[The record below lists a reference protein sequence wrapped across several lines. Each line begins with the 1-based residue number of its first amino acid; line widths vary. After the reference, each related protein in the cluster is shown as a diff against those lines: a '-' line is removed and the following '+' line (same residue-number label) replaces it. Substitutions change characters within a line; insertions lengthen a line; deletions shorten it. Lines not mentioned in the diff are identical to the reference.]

1 MILTVDVGNT
11 QTVLGLYRR
20 QELVR
25 SWRLP
30 TRRDATADE
39 LAVLLQQLCAL
50 NGLSLGSLD
59 ALAVASVVPPLAGVW
74 RGLGEGYLRVEPLV
88 VGWQT
93 DTGLELRVDNP
104 REVGADRIVNAVG
117 AWRKYGAPAV
127 VVDFGT
133 ATTVDAVGEGGVYLG
148 GAIAPGV
155 GISADALFRAA
166 AQLYRVELARPD
178 RALGRNTVQQMQAGI
193 VIGCAG
199 QVDALV
205 DRVRAEMG
213 GTARVIA
220 TGGLAALLA
229 GESRTIE
236 QVDPFLTLEGL
247 RLIHARL
254 QRPGRARAA
263 AGAAALPARGEATG
277 KRRPNK
283 EKPAGSRREP

>member
-1 MILTVDVGNT
+1 VILAVDVGNT
-11 QTVLGLYRR
+11 NTVLGLYRR
-20 QELVR
+20 QRLLHF
-25 SWRLP
+25 WRLP

-39 LAVLLQQLCAL
+39 AAVLLRELCGHH
-50 NGLSLGSLD
+50 GLALGSIG
-59 ALAVASVVPPLAGVW
+59 ALAVASVVPPLTGVW
-74 RGLGEGYLRVEPLV
+74 QEVGETYLRVEPLV

-93 DTGLELRVDNP
+93 DTGLDLRVDNP
-104 REVGADRIVNAVG
+104 REVGADRIVNAVA
-117 AWRKYGAPAV
+117 AWRKYGVPAV

-148 GAIAPGV
+148 GAIAPGI

-178 RALGRNTVQQMQAGI
+178 RALGRTTAEQMRAGI
-193 VIGCAG
+193 VIGGAG

-213 GTARVIA
+213 GRAAVVA
-220 TGGLAALLA
+220 TGGLAGLLA

-236 QVDPFLTLEGL
+236 RVDPFLTLDGL

-254 QRPGRARAA
+254 RRSGGRE
-263 AGAAALPARGEATG
+263 AGPASDRG
-277 KRRPNK
+277 
-283 EKPAGSRREP
+283 